1 MTIIIYNFNTMKIFI
16 SILIWLL
23 FVLFKN
29 IDTNWWL
36 DSIVFKLLWL
46 RQLPEVDITFIWT
59 IIKKLLLFPELIYEQ
74 LKTYINFWNFKYSQE
89 LIIFTFYFLFSYAT
103 MIISSRFYWK
113 DATIVKI
120 ILAWVLL
127 TIVYFI

>member
-1 MTIIIYNFNTMKIFI
+1 MKPFI

-23 FVLFKN
+23 FVFFKT
-29 IDTNWWL
+29 IEVKWWL
-36 DSIVFKLLWL
+36 DSVVFKLLWL

-74 LKTYINFWNFKYSQE
+74 LKNYINLGNFKYSQE
-89 LIIFTFYFLFSYAT
+89 LIIFIFYFLFSYAT
-103 MIISSRFYWK
+103 IIISSRFYWK

-120 ILAWVLL
+120 ILAWILL

>member
-29 IDTNWWL
+29 IDANWWL
-36 DSIVFKLLWL
+36 DSVVFRLLWL

-74 LKTYINFWNFKYSQE
+74 LKNYINFWDFKYSQE

-120 ILAWVLL
+120 ILATILL

>member
-1 MTIIIYNFNTMKIFI
+1 MKIFI
-16 SILIWLL
+16 SVSIWLL
-23 FVLFKN
+23 FVFLKKIELN
-29 IDTNWWL
+29 GWL
-36 DSIVFKLLWL
+36 DSIVFRLLWL

-59 IIKKLLLFPELIYEQ
+59 IIKKLLIFPEIIFNQ
-74 LKTYINFWNFKYSQE
+74 LKSQIDLWNFKYIQE
-89 LIIFTFYFLFSYAT
+89 IIIFTFYFLFSYAT

-120 ILAWVLL
+120 ILAWILL